1 MNGNMRTSR
10 MMTADLL
17 FAVICVMTALS
28 APAVAQCTGSW
39 SIIRQS
45 GQIRPPDLMDTGFAY
60 IEQPSGALVY
70 VASRFTFPNLI
81 QAWRLDG
88 DTWTL
93 LATAPFPRRF
103 EWYAAYDTTRRVL
116 LLFGGNSG
124 SDFWYNELWQF
135 DGSTW
140 SLLHDGAS
148 DAPRARRS
156 GAAVYD
162 KDRDRFLIFG
172 GAVFGQPVLVGDTWE
187 WDGLTWTQVA
197 TSGPEPR
204 QQTRAAYDERRREVV
219 LFGGMLLNSIDV
231 LDTWT
236 WDGLQ
241 WTRRAT
247 NGPFNSIWNAPGLR
261 CMAYDARRGRVVL
274 VRRDTSDPSNPW
286 ASRQAFEWD
295 GQAWIA
301 GRIMQGVNNNQGTPI
316 NYYDPG
322 VERIRVLNHS
332 NHWQYTGPLPNPEID
347 GVDYE
352 VDVPLGS
359 VAQFHAQIFGVGT
372 LTYEWSRNGSPL
384 SDGGRISGAETATL
398 IIDPVLGEDAG
409 EYRLSVSNQ
418 CGTGGSEPL
427 PMSVSGTP
435 PLTANPDPLRSG
447 MDVTFTAEYLTSQ
460 QPAYLA
466 YSVRGPGSV
475 YFPPLN
481 VTIDLLRPK
490 QIGPVITTNING
502 QAQWVLHVPP
512 IGDPVPVW
520 FQAVQFENKTNVVET
535 QIQP

>member
-1 MNGNMRTSR
+1 MNGNVRTSR
-10 MMTADLL
+10 MAMAGLL

-39 SIIRQS
+39 SIIRQG
-45 GQIRPPDLMDTGFAY
+45 GQTYPPDVRHDGAVYFDENAN
-60 IEQPSGALVY
+60 ALVY
-70 VASRFTFPNLI
+70 VGMRFQFPNQI

-88 DTWTL
+88 ETWTL
-93 LATAPFPRRF
+93 LATAPFPRRLG
-103 EWYAAYDTTRRVL
+103 WYTAYDTTRRVL
-116 LLFGGNSG
+116 LLFAGANGQ
-124 SDFWYNELWQF
+124 DYYNELWQF
-135 DGSTW
+135 DGTTW

-148 DAPRARRS
+148 GAPRARQS

-172 GAVFGQPVLVGDTWE
+172 GNALGQPGLVGDTWE
-187 WDGLTWTQVA
+187 WDGSTWTQVA

-204 QQTRAAYDERRREVV
+204 NHTRAAYDERRREVV
-219 LFGGMLLNSIDV
+219 LFGGTFLNGTDV
-231 LDTWT
+231 LDTWI
-236 WDGLQ
+236 WDGSQ
-241 WTRRAT
+241 WTRRAID
-247 NGPFNSIWNAPGLR
+247 GPFNSTINDGYLR
-261 CMAYDARRGRVVL
+261 NMAYDARRGRTVL
-274 VRRDTSDPSNPW
+274 VRRDNTGNVFPSK
-286 ASRQAFEWD
+286 QAFEWD
-295 GQAWIA
+295 GQQWIA
-301 GRIMQGVNNNQGTPI
+301 GRIMQGVNNNQEFAQV
-316 NYYDPG
+316 YYDSL
-322 VERIRVLNHS
+322 VQRVRLLNWS
-332 NHWQYTGPLPNPEID
+332 NHWQYTGPLPTPEID

-352 VDVPLGS
+352 VDVALGS
-359 VAQFHAQIFGVGT
+359 VAQFHAQIFGVGA

-384 SDGGRISGAETATL
+384 SNGGRTSGADTATL

-512 IGDPVPVW
+512 IGNPVPVW